1 MINPDPQ
8 KKVIKSIFS
17 LKKINPIK
25 VAKINFEKSKG
36 IILVIFERLIA
47 LVQKKFPRVPNIA
60 RLNNKIQ

>member
-17 LKKINPIK
+17 LKKKNPIK
-25 VAKINFEKSKG
+25 VAKINLEKSKG

-47 LVQKKFPRVPNIA
+47 FVQKKFPRVPNTA